1 MRVQG
6 PSLLKVLF
14 RAVRGYRGGI
24 TPAAALDSVCNEGN
38 TVLVDIRT
46 EREKG
51 TSGVPDIPNS
61 GRLVSV
67 EYASI
72 ADRKLRGQLRNAGD
86 IERQASP
93 GLDLVWE

>member
-1 MRVQG
+1 MVQG
-6 PSLLKVLF
+6 PSVLKGVF
-14 RAVRGYRGGI
+14 RTLRGYRGGI
-24 TPAAALDSVCNEGN
+24 TPAAALDSVCNDGN

-51 TSGVPDIPNS
+51 NAGVPDIPSS

-72 ADRKLRGQLRNAGD
+72 GDRRLRGQLRNASE
-86 IERQASP
+86 IEKQASSAP
-93 GLDLVWE
+93 